1 METAAITA
9 QDIDQL
15 LAAYSEGRMDRRELE
30 QATGLWFGEILS
42 ELARCRLALP
52 RVDTRVHFNE
62 AQQGLFQRVF
72 G

>member
-1 METAAITA
+1 METADIAA

-15 LAAYSEGRMDRRELE
+15 LASYSEGRMSRRELE

-42 ELARCRLALP
+42 ELARCRLPLP
-52 RVDTRVHFNE
+52 RVDTSKHFNDI
-62 AQQGLFQRVF
+62 QRRLFQQVF